1 MTLRAGTRAV
11 HGVRP
16 CSSSV
21 ADPLV
26 GEVRH
31 LVLGVEAVWRV
42 ELHLEPLPLRGH
54 PAGVD
59 TLVLGIGPVVL
70 GVVHLVAA
78 AFEPFLDVVVTA
90 CVVLRLE
97 AACKA
102 DRIRN
107 QL

>member
-1 MTLRAGTRAV
+1 
-11 HGVRP
+11 
-16 CSSSV
+16 
-21 ADPLV
+21 
-26 GEVRH
+26 

-70 GVVHLVAA
+70 GVVHLVAVV
-78 AFEPFLDVVVTA
+78 FEPFLDVVIAPGVA
-90 CVVLRLE
+90 LRLE
-97 AACKA
+97 AIRKA
-102 DRIRN
+102 DRVRN